1 MLILSNYLVVLMKKY
16 NTFLTILIGFI
27 LINMVISPSV
37 YVSATYNGISAWAL
51 NVLPSVLPFIFFT
64 KILSTF
70 GNINFLSRPFKRPC
84 YRLYKTP
91 PPSAYVFFMAIIS
104 GYPVGAKMTSDL
116 YLQGKI
122 SQTDA
127 YKMTS
132 FCSTSG
138 PMFIVGAVGAIMF
151 NNVKIGYFIL
161 IAHIL
166 GAMINGLL
174 YRNIKAKES
183 GQAPYTNM
191 NAKQDLS
198 QIVIDSA
205 LSILSVGVIIA
216 IFFVIITSFNPI
228 LSLFPSPIKEALQGT
243 VEITK
248 GCIEIS
254 KLTNQK
260 LAMIL
265 ASFVISF
272 GGLSTILQ
280 SMTFLEKIKMPVGLF
295 ILQKVTHGILSA
307 IFALLLSLFL

>member
-1 MLILSNYLVVLMKKY
+1 MKKY

-70 GNINFLSRPFKRPC
+70 GNIDFLSRPFKRPC

-138 PMFIVGAVGAIMF
+138 PMFIVGAVGALMF

-216 IFFVIITSFNPI
+216 IFFVIITAFNPI
-228 LSLFPSPIKEALQGT
+228 LSLFPSPIKEVLQGT

>member
-1 MLILSNYLVVLMKKY
+1 MVILSNYLVGLMKKY
-16 NTFLTILIGFI
+16 NTFLTILVGFI

-64 KILSTF
+64 KLLSSF
-70 GNINFLSRPFKRPC
+70 GNIDLLSRPFRRPC
-84 YRLYKTP
+84 HKLFRTSS
-91 PPSAYVFFMAIIS
+91 PSAYVFFMAIIS

-151 NNVKIGYFIL
+151 QNVKIGYFML

-166 GAMINGLL
+166 GAIVNGLI

-183 GQAPYTNM
+183 GQAPITS
-191 NAKQDLS
+191 AVTKQDLS

-216 IFFVIITSFNPI
+216 IFFVVITAFNPI
-228 LSLFPSPIKEALQGT
+228 FNLFPSPIKEVLQGSI
-243 VEITK
+243 EITK
-248 GCIEIS
+248 GCMEIS
-254 KLTNQK
+254 KLQNLK

-295 ILQKVTHGILSA
+295 ILQKFTHGILSA
-307 IFALLLSLFL
+307 IFALLLSFLL